1 MIAIHSVDAVHQHN
15 RFYQSYK
22 IPDKKGVGL
31 EKSLRPIRTVF
42 ELLELGNI
50 FGAYRASNPARFQ
63 SGHVLGRL
71 HRPVEAATVDGSRRN
86 THVPPRLTSAR
97 SPKAAGLPLCAMY
110 ERQLRDGNPLS
121 SYPLCQSLEKE
132 AGPWRL
138 ALNASNDDEVIPADN
153 APRWSPICIECHRSW
168 RGNLRDVSRRRSYR
182 DNTVVIRRV
191 CTHQGSLFTT
201 CSRLTASCRHMLV
214 FDPARPNRASA
225 RGAWIGQQNP
235 KHPNRQ
241 QSLST
246 FNRRSQEKCS
256 CSKKLHS

>member
-42 ELLELGNI
+42 ELLVLGNI
-50 FGAYRASNPARFQ
+50 FGACLASNPARFQ

-71 HRPVEAATVDGSRRN
+71 HRPVEAATVDGSWRN

-97 SPKAAGLPLCAMY
+97 SPKAAGLSSVPCTSDSFEMEILYPAI
-110 ERQLRDGNPLS
+110 RFANLLRRRLGHGAWLS
-121 SYPLCQSLEKE
+121 THQMM
-132 AGPWRL
+132 
-138 ALNASNDDEVIPADN
+138 PADN

-191 CTHQGSLFTT
+191 CTHQGSLFITR
-201 CSRLTASCRHMLV
+201 SRLTACCRHMLV

-225 RGAWIGQQNP
+225 GGAWIGQQNP

-241 QSLST
+241 QL
-246 FNRRSQEKCS
+246 
-256 CSKKLHS
+256 L